1 MSADTIQIRFDKS
14 HLVTLGEKLYG
25 ESLELL
31 RELVSNAYDA
41 DARHVWI
48 EVTPETISVRDD
60 GWGMDEEGLREFFTI
75 GSQNKKNAPL
85 SPRFGRTRIGQFG
98 IGKFAVLTACERF
111 KVRTQRSDFAAEV
124 VFDKSSWNINQEWNV
139 PLTRRDPDEEE
150 SDGTT
155 VILEQLNR
163 IFALP
168 DIERFLRERMPLND
182 PNFTILLNDRR
193 IEATI
198 IPGRKFLIEASTV
211 FGPIRGELILPL
223 HAPRKPEDA
232 GIECVVRGVVICRS
246 TFGFD
251 LPVLARL
258 RGRISADFLPIT
270 SDRSRFIT
278 DVPEYRVFVAVLH
291 KELLHISRQ
300 LKDIAERREKQKAD
314 ETLKD
319 TLTRMRRAIRR
330 NPDIAPPLLSGTG
343 EIDESGAGVSS
354 DAAMAPNAYEG
365 EGGTVDAMQVQMNGT
380 SPSNS
385 QNPSDGSD
393 VKEPPPKKVRVRN
406 LQGKTVVARKMMIGG
421 TGITC
426 ALDGFGRGSPAAF
439 TEGGVVYINVDH
451 PLYRKQAE
459 RGQEMLAF
467 YLTYLLSQQVSLLL
481 SSGDIRRAFEM
492 QNRLLTDSW

>member
-48 EVTPETISVRDD
+48 EVTPERISVRDD

-75 GSQNKKNAPL
+75 GSQNKKLSPV

-111 KVRTQRSDFAAEV
+111 RVRTQRSDFAAEV
-124 VFDKSSWNINQEWNV
+124 VFDKRSWNIDEEWHV
-139 PLTRRDPDEEE
+139 PLTRRELDEAE

-155 VILEQLNR
+155 VILEELNR

-193 IEATI
+193 IEATV
-198 IPGRKFLIEASTV
+198 IPGRKFAIEASTA

-223 HAPRKPEDA
+223 HAPRKPENA

-251 LPVLARL
+251 LPVLSRL
-258 RGRISADFLPIT
+258 RGRIAADFLPIT
-270 SDRSRFIT
+270 SDRSRFIS
-278 DVPEYRVFVAVLH
+278 DSPEYRVFLAVLS
-291 KELLHISRQ
+291 KELHHISRQ
-300 LKDIAERREKQKAD
+300 IKDLAERREKQKAD

-319 TLTRMRRAIRR
+319 TLVRMRRAIKR
-330 NPDIAPPLLSGTG
+330 NPDIAPPMLSATG
-343 EIDESGAGVSS
+343 EVDESGEGVAS
-354 DAAMAPNAYEG
+354 DVIQMQMEG
-365 EGGTVDAMQVQMNGT
+365 MPPVETQNSPDT
-380 SPSNS
+380 SE
-385 QNPSDGSD
+385 
-393 VKEPPPKKVRVRN
+393 VKEPLPKKVRVRN
-406 LQGKTVVARKMMIGG
+406 LQGKTIVARKMMIGG

-439 TEGGVVYINVDH
+439 TEGGIVYINIDH

-459 RGQEMLAF
+459 RGQEMLGF